1 MYSLFYVLSNQHGE
15 EFAPVRCNE
24 QTMMRLV
31 RYFEDV
37 VTENKLSA
45 LVIEGRC
52 PNGDRARES
61 ERLENLASVARHLY
75 LFSCDSSC
83 DTRSWN
89 PEASERLSLLE
100 ERDYHKI
107 ETGPFILV
115 MDQRFCGLLASY
127 ALPDDRKNHPRIYE
141 MIWTFDT
148 NAVFTAIEYLMARIN
163 AQRPQEQLRF
173 ASVLN
178 ASTPHSVSLRLALS
192 LTTKLTMLM
201 QHQNELEIAINRIS
215 SAISSTLE
223 LESILQSAVEE
234 VGMALQA
241 RRAALVL
248 WQEGTSKPEGMSVY
262 ERPEEIDPDP
272 HEVASPLNA
281 STAGASQ
288 DMIAGRSENGQPA
301 DQPSAEKLQMPGPLE
316 IPITY
321 RNSVIGVLAIEDDS
335 PGRVWEDEELL
346 MAQTVSDQLA
356 VAISHARLFRQVST
370 QAMTDALTGLFNH
383 RYFQERIEREIKL
396 ADRNNNQVS
405 LILLDI
411 DHLKRIN
418 DSHGHRCGD
427 NALCHVANVMQ
438 TCVREVD
445 ICARYG
451 GEEFVLILPQC
462 GREDAITVAERLRE
476 AIASTSLPKIGQV
489 TASVGVATYPSAAK
503 SKEELIEMAD
513 RAMYLAKAAGRNRV
527 RTLMHHQYSSLNS

>member
-288 DMIAGRSENGQPA
+288 DMIAGRSENGQEA